1 MIDWATEVID
11 SIGLLGVAMLVALE
25 SVIPPIPSELV
36 LLLAGFNVDQ
46 GNFSFLGAVIAA
58 TIGSVVGALI
68 LYALGAFLSEER
80 LMWLLHK
87 VGRFVGFTKKDIDR
101 GFDWFERHGAPV
113 VFFGRLIPLVRSVV
127 SVPAGAAR
135 MPLTKFVLWTAL
147 GSAVWNV
154 VWVAIGQVLGDQ
166 WEKADAWAGTF
177 QYVVVALIA
186 VVGLGF
192 IVRNLRR
199 RKFPR

>member
-11 SIGLLGVAMLVALE
+11 SIGLLGVAVLVALE
-25 SVIPPIPSELV
+25 SVIPPLPSELI

-46 GNFSFLGAVIAA
+46 GNFSFLGAVVAA
-58 TIGSVVGALI
+58 TVGSVVGALI
-68 LYALGAFLSEER
+68 LFALGALLSEER

-87 VGRFVGFTKKDIDR
+87 VGRFVGFTTKDVDR

-113 VFFGRLIPLVRSVV
+113 VFFGRLIPLVRSAV

-135 MPLTKFVLWTAL
+135 MPLAKFVLWTAL

-154 VWVAIGQVLGDQ
+154 VWVAIGQILGDQ

-177 QYVVVALIA
+177 QYVAVGLVA
-186 VVGLGF
+186 VVGLGL

-199 RKFPR
+199 RRFPR

>member
-11 SIGLLGVAMLVALE
+11 SIGLVGVAMLVALE
-25 SVIPPIPSELV
+25 SVVPPIPSELV

-46 GNFSFLGAVIAA
+46 GNFTFVGAVVAA
-58 TIGSVVGALI
+58 TVGSVVGALI
-68 LYALGAFLSEER
+68 LYALGALLSEER
-80 LMWLLHK
+80 LMWLLQK

-101 GFDWFERHGAPV
+101 GFQWFERHGAPV

-127 SVPAGAAR
+127 SIPAGAAR
-135 MPLTKFVLWTAL
+135 MPLGKFVIWTAL

-154 VWVAIGQVLGDQ
+154 VWVAIGQVLGEQ
-166 WEKADAWAGTF
+166 WEKAEEWAGTF
-177 QYVVVALIA
+177 QYVAVALFAI
-186 VVGLGF
+186 VGLGV
-192 IVRNLRR
+192 IVHNLRR

>member
-11 SIGLLGVAMLVALE
+11 SIGLVGVALLVALE
-25 SVIPPIPSELV
+25 SVVPPIPSELV

-46 GNFSFLGAVIAA
+46 GNFTFVGAVVAA
-58 TIGSVVGALI
+58 TVGSVAGALI
-68 LYALGAFLSEER
+68 LYALGALLSEER

-87 VGRFVGFTKKDIDR
+87 VGRFVGFTQKDIDR
-101 GFDWFERHGAPV
+101 GFQWFERHGAPV

-127 SVPAGAAR
+127 SIPAGAAR
-135 MPLTKFVLWTAL
+135 MPLTKFVTWTAL

-154 VWVAIGQVLGDQ
+154 VWVAIGLVLGEQ
-166 WEKADAWAGTF
+166 WKKAEEWAGTF
-177 QYVVVALIA
+177 QYVAVAVFA

-199 RKFPR
+199 RRFPR

>member
-1 MIDWATEVID
+1 MIDWATEIID
-11 SIGLLGVAMLVALE
+11 KIGLLGVAFLVALE
-25 SVIPPIPSELV
+25 SVVPPIPSELV
-36 LLLAGFNVDQ
+36 LLLSGFNVDQ
-46 GNFSFLGAVIAA
+46 GNFTLVGALVAA
-58 TIGSVVGALI
+58 TVGSVVGALI
-68 LYALGAFLSEER
+68 LYALGAFVSEER

-101 GFDWFERHGAPV
+101 GFEWFERHGAPV

-135 MPLTKFVLWTAL
+135 MPIGQFVLWTTL
-147 GSAVWNV
+147 GSALWNIVWLV
-154 VWVAIGQVLGDQ
+154 IGQILGDQ
-166 WEKADAWAGTF
+166 WEKADVWAGTF
-177 QYVVVALIA
+177 QLVVLVLLA
-186 VVGLGF
+186 VVGLAL

>member
-1 MIDWATEVID
+1 MIDWATEIID
-11 SIGLLGVAMLVALE
+11 SVGLIGVAFLVAVE

-46 GNFSFLGAVIAA
+46 GNFTFVGAVTAA
-58 TIGSVVGALI
+58 TVGSVVGALI
-68 LYALGAFLSEER
+68 LYALGALLSEER

-87 VGRFVGFTKKDIDR
+87 VGRFVGFTQKDVDR
-101 GFDWFERHGAPV
+101 GFQWFERHGAPV

-135 MPLTKFVLWTAL
+135 MPLPRFVVWTAL

-154 VWVAIGQVLGDQ
+154 VWVSIGQVLGDQ
-166 WEKADAWAGTF
+166 
-177 QYVVVALIA
+177 
-186 VVGLGF
+186 
-192 IVRNLRR
+192 
-199 RKFPR
+199 